1 MSTIEIR
8 NVPDEVHRKAKAQA
22 ALQGITLSEL
32 ALRALRREIDPP
44 TMAEIAAR
52 VHSMEA
58 IELEPSAAAVIR
70 GARQSRGAPPPLRHV
85 HPEARERP
93 PRRHLDT

>member
-52 VHSMEA
+52 VHS
-58 IELEPSAAAVIR
+58 
-70 GARQSRGAPPPLRHV
+70 
-85 HPEARERP
+85 
-93 PRRHLDT
+93 D